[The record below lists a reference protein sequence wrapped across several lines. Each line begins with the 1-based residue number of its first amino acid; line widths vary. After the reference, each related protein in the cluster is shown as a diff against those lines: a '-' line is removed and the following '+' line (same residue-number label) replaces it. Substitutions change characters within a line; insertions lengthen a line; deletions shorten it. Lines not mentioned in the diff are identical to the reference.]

1 MLSIDITLIYQIVGF
16 FVLLFILNRLLY
28 KPLQKVLDE
37 REQSIDGTLRE
48 AETIETSLEE
58 KLAAYDKRIQEAK
71 VKAQEERARVRQE
84 GVDKERAII
93 EEVRKSTAEEMERT
107 DREISRSTKDAMTR
121 LKEESGGLAQAVAE
135 KILGRQVASIL
146 IIIGVPLIASLAFGV
161 EGGEHG
167 GEHGDGGGGMTW
179 KVINFVI
186 LVVGIYIVWIKFI
199 KGMLAGRREGIR
211 KAIEEAKSAR
221 DDAERK
227 AAEYEKKLALL
238 DSSVDEIFQELR
250 KEGEAEKEKLIEEA
264 QKSAEKIKAQAK
276 VTADQEIK
284 KANEYIKGEIAR
296 LAVEMAGDVLKR
308 EVKPAD
314 QQRLI
319 DESLDTIR
327 LQ

>member
-28 KPLQKVLDE
+28 TPIQKVLEE

-48 AETIETSLEE
+48 AETIETNLEE

-84 GVDKERAII
+84 GVDREREII
-93 EEVRKSTAEEMERT
+93 EEVRKSTAEEMERV
-107 DREISRSTKDAMTR
+107 DREISRNTVDAMTR
-121 LKEESGGLAQAVAE
+121 LKEESGGLASAVAE
-135 KILGRQVASIL
+135 KILGRHVASLL
-146 IIIGVPLIASLAFGV
+146 IIIGVPLIASVAFGV

-167 GEHGDGGGGMTW
+167 GGGEGGMLW
-179 KVINFVI
+179 KVINFI
-186 LVVGIYIVWIKFI
+186 LLAVGIYIVWVKFI

-211 KAIEEAKSAR
+211 KAIEEAKLAR
-221 DDAERK
+221 DEAERK

-238 DSSVDEIFQELR
+238 DSSVEEIFQELR
-250 KEGEAEKEKLIEEA
+250 KEGEAEKENLIKEA
-264 QKSAEKIKAQAK
+264 QKSAEKIKEQAK
-276 VTADQEIK
+276 VSADQEIK

-296 LAVEMAGDVLKR
+296 LAVDMAGEVLKR
-308 EVKPAD
+308 EVKPSD